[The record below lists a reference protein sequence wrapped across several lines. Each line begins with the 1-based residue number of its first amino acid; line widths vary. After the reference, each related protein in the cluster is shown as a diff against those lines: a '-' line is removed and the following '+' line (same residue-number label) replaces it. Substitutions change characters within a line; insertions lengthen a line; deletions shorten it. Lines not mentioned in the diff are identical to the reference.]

1 MTCPLFLKTEDEWR
15 QEALIDGDAR
25 ISFRKKWV
33 EGRRRK
39 GELEIFK
46 EGAIGGFGARLP
58 RGSLTL
64 RRLTFVTI
72 F

>member
-1 MTCPLFLKTEDEWR
+1 M
-15 QEALIDGDAR
+15 IDGDTR

-33 EGRRRK
+33 EGRSWQ
-39 GELEIFK
+39 GGLEIFK

-58 RGSLTL
+58 RGPLTL

>member
-1 MTCPLFLKTEDEWR
+1 M
-15 QEALIDGDAR
+15 INGDAR

-33 EGRRRK
+33 EGRHRN
-39 GELEIFK
+39 GGLEIFK

-64 RRLTFVTI
+64 AG
-72 F
+72 

>member
-1 MTCPLFLKTEDEWR
+1 M
-15 QEALIDGDAR
+15 IDGNAR

-39 GELEIFK
+39 GGLEIFK

-58 RGSLTL
+58 KGSLTL

>member
-1 MTCPLFLKTEDEWR
+1 MTNGDE
-15 QEALIDGDAR
+15 R

-33 EGRRRK
+33 EGRSRK

-64 RRLTFVTI
+64 RRLTFITI
-72 F
+72 S